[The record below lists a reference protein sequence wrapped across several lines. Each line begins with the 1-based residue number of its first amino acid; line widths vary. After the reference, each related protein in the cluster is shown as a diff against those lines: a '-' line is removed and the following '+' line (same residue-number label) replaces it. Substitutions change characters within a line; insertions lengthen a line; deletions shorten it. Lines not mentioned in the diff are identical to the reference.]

1 ADLRGRWGRSWTA
14 WEDFPRFAAQLVRW
28 IEKPGSSEL
37 LHPRIGLSGAKG
49 WVSVDAHDELGRF
62 ANGLDM
68 RGVVLGPDGGREEIA
83 IAQTGPGLYEG
94 SFRAERVGD
103 YTVTVSAQTG
113 PGAPSGSAQD
123 LAPRT
128 LGVSRPYSDEYR
140 ILGADT
146 RLLDRLA
153 QSTGGRRAASADD
166 EAALAA
172 ILQREPGGAGAVS
185 TAWWALLAAALAL
198 FVMDIAARKLSLG
211 RLFHRRPG
219 YSYEELQSIVAKAR
233 EEEKRKLRHR
243 ISEMASE
250 GKVDP
255 DLAAYLYIARL
266 RGRRA
271 QAREKEK

>member
-1 ADLRGRWGRSWTA
+1 
-14 WEDFPRFAAQLVRW
+14 V
-28 IEKPGSSEL
+28 
-37 LHPRIGLSGAKG
+37 
-49 WVSVDAHDELGRF
+49 
-62 ANGLDM
+62 
-68 RGVVLGPDGGREEIA
+68 EIT

-94 SFRAERVGD
+94 GFRAERVGD
-103 YTVTVSAQTG
+103 YTVTVSARTE

-140 ILGADT
+140 ILGVDT

-172 ILQREPGGAGAVS
+172 ILHREPGGAGAVS

-198 FVMDIAARKLSLG
+198 FVMDIAARKLSLSESVRERLSRIFGGQLSLG
-211 RLFHRRPG
+211 RLFRRRPG
-219 YSYEELQSIVAKAR
+219 YSYEELQSIVARAR
-233 EEEKRKLRHR
+233 EEQKRKLRSR

-255 DLAAYLYIARL
+255 DLAAYLYIAKL